1 MNQSHSEDS
10 IQETGFQDGVSQEQ
24 LNLYSDL
31 EDSIQETS
39 FQYGIYINTSFS
51 RQRTLHSIQVLYFS
65 QQKGT
70 WNPPRTAE
78 GVQRNSSLD

>member
-1 MNQSHSEDS
+1 MERMTIYYEPESHSEDS

-39 FQYGIYINTSFS
+39 FQNRVYSGGHWILRVGILSH
-51 RQRTLHSIQVLYFS
+51 Q
-65 QQKGT
+65 
-70 WNPPRTAE
+70 
-78 GVQRNSSLD
+78 